1 MTFCIL
7 GHCTDSGQ
15 TGIGYTT
22 VTLAGGGTSPFYSYS
37 GDIVVVQAYGNIATA
52 MHGARTLDAGGS
64 TADAL
69 AAMIEVDPA
78 IEYRQIGILTRD
90 GSALARTG
98 ANARP
103 WAGHRSGEHYI
114 AMGNVLAG
122 EPVVDAMATAFES
135 SAGEAL
141 AERLLR
147 AIEAGR
153 DAGGQQAPGGTYDE
167 RSALLKIYGAS
178 TELSHAPALDLRIDM
193 ASDAVSEMRRTYE
206 IYKPVIRRRLERA
219 RNPENDPPTAVWEAE
234 HMSANPPPPAL
245 RGTPA

>member
-90 GSALARTG
+90 DGQIYRTACGRDPWVISETCAEVTNCRKAGILINTFMLARDYDLVSFVKQVTAICHG
-98 ANARP
+98 KAYFTSPHTLGR
-103 WAGHRSGEHYI
+103 Y
-114 AMGNVLAG
+114 VLM
-122 EPVVDAMATAFES
+122 D
-135 SAGEAL
+135 
-141 AERLLR
+141 
-147 AIEAGR
+147 
-153 DAGGQQAPGGTYDE
+153 Y
-167 RSALLKIYGAS
+167 
-178 TELSHAPALDLRIDM
+178 LDKKT
-193 ASDAVSEMRRTYE
+193 RT
-206 IYKPVIRRRLERA
+206 V
-219 RNPENDPPTAVWEAE
+219 
-234 HMSANPPPPAL
+234 H
-245 RGTPA
+245 